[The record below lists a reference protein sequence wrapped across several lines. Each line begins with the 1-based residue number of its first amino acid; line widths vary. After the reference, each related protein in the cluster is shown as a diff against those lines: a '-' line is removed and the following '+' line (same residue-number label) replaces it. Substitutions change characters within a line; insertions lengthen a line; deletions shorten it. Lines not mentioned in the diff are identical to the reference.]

1 MLAAPRAGRGGAF
14 LRFPVATM
22 GAGGRCKY
30 CKSKLDWCDQRG
42 VSSRMR
48 AKEVGGRRTG
58 RGRGMGR
65 RRRGAGGQLKV
76 LMSQGEGE
84 T

>member
-1 MLAAPRAGRGGAF
+1 MLAVLRAGRGGPF

-22 GAGGRCKY
+22 GTGGWCKY

-48 AKEVGGRRTG
+48 LEEGEE
-58 RGRGMGR
+58 
-65 RRRGAGGQLKV
+65 QLKV
-76 LMSQGEGE
+76 LMSQEEGE
-84 T
+84 M